1 MMGISVPK
9 IDSCKQ
15 KENPLTDNTK
25 KRKWADAQ
33 FKKAERATE
42 GAKATS
48 EYDAER
54 EAERV
59 KTVRLKA
66 QREAKEAADKV
77 ATQTAPAKKKR

>member
-1 MMGISVPK
+1 MPKARQLQTKGAPIDRQYQETQMGRRS
-9 IDSCKQ
+9 
-15 KENPLTDNTK
+15 
-25 KRKWADAQ
+25 

-48 EYDAER
+48 EYNAER
-54 EAERV
+54 EAERA

>member
-1 MMGISVPK
+1 MT
-9 IDSCKQ
+9 DDT
-15 KENPLTDNTK
+15 KE
-25 KRKWADAQ
+25 RKWADAQ

-77 ATQTAPAKKKR
+77 ATQTAPAKKR